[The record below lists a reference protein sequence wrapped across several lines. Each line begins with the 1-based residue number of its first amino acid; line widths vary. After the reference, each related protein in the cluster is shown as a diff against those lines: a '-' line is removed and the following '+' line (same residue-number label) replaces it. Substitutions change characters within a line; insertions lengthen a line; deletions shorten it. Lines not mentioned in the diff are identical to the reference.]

1 MSRLA
6 ESISAGRFVVTA
18 ELGPPKGTDVTHLLD
33 MAEILRNDVHAI
45 NVTDQQ
51 SSVMTLGSLAV
62 CHLLHQ
68 RGIEPVFQV
77 TCRDRNRIA
86 LQSDLLSAAVLGI
99 ENVLCLTGDYVTLG
113 DHPQAKPVFDLDSVT
128 LLKAVAELQ
137 EGHDLAGKPLQ
148 GVPTF
153 FPGAVVSPVANPSGP
168 QIAKMEKKVEAG
180 ARFFQTQAVY
190 DLTRFEAFVRR
201 VEYLNVPILV
211 GIILLKSAGM
221 ARFMNANVAGVSV
234 PDQLIEEI
242 GSVPKLDRAAKSV
255 EIAARLIRALKGMC
269 QGVHIMTLGWEQYV
283 PQLLREV
290 GLGQGTMQQRTSE
303 ESIGGQE
310 HGNYLEH

>member
-1 MSRLA
+1 MSNLA
-6 ESISAGRFVVTA
+6 ESIAAGKFVVTA
-18 ELGPPKGTDVTHLLD
+18 EVGPPKGTDVAHLLE
-33 MAEILRNDVHAI
+33 MAELLRDHVDAI

-51 SSVMTLGSLAV
+51 SSVMMLGSLTV

-113 DHPQAKPVFDLDSVT
+113 DHPRAKPVFDLDSVT
-128 LLKAVAELQ
+128 LLRAIAALQ
-137 EGHDLAGKPLQ
+137 EGHDLAGKPLR
-148 GVPTF
+148 GAPAF
-153 FPGAVVSPVANPSGP
+153 FPGAVVSAGANPLGP

-190 DLTRFEAFVRR
+190 DPAQFETFVRR
-201 VEYLNVPILV
+201 VEHLNVPILV

-221 ARFMNANVAGVSV
+221 ARFMNSNVAGVNV
-234 PDQLIEEI
+234 PDGLIEEI
-242 GSVPKLDRAAKSV
+242 GSAPRPDRPAKAV
-255 EIAARLIRALKGMC
+255 EIAARLICEMKGMC
-269 QGVHIMTLGWEQYV
+269 QGVHIMALGWERYV
-283 PQLLREV
+283 PQLLVESR
-290 GLGQGTMQQRTSE
+290 LADE
-303 ESIGGQE
+303 E
-310 HGNYLEH
+310 